1 MKYIKS
7 FDEKRVLSIK
17 NPWAYLIVSGI
28 KDVEN
33 RSWKTNYR
41 GKLLIHST
49 QTPIKFNTY
58 DELFTTDQIKSIKE
72 YNINFNKLFNSAI
85 IGESELV
92 DCIQNSN
99 SIWAESGQWH
109 WVLSNQKIYENP
121 ILNIKGSL
129 SIWKY

>member
-7 FDEKRVLSIK
+7 FDSQNVLTVK
-17 NPWAYLIVSGI
+17 NPWAYLIVSGL

-41 GKLLIHST
+41 GKLLIHTS
-49 QTPIKFNTY
+49 QIPIKFNSF
-58 DELFTTDQIKSIKE
+58 EIFTPEQIEIIQIK
-72 YNINFNKLFNSAI
+72 NINFNNLINSAI
-85 IGESELV
+85 IGEVELI

-109 WVLSNQKIYENP
+109 WILTNQEIYKEP
-121 ILNIKGSL
+121 ILNVKGSL